1 MTYVSFGNAL
11 KGLGIVQEALIIG
24 VMIVSIF
31 SILYFDFDWKVKI
44 GIIAI
49 AFALLMLTSLA
60 SQLLNIQ
67 KEIAKAQ
74 Q

>member
-1 MTYVSFGNAL
+1 MSFGNAL